1 MKNIVNPIP
10 STIDELKQNTGS
22 FKTKSEQI
30 EYLAEIKY
38 VFQRDMS
45 QDKNIENCDLDDAIQ
60 DLKKKLEHPER
71 VDIEQI
77 RSMYKML
84 SEVRDT
90 INSNKK
96 DPENYSSDKKK
107 IIKSAEKEINNLG
120 GKPEKWIE
128 YPLVT
133 NITDY
138 NEIKR
143 SMKEEGRLNE
153 WVEWMLSNVEP
164 SEKEHIGIKEIP
176 VWIYNDS
183 VIRQA
188 ILDCIEQDKEYYE
201 LLCNALHL
209 DDEFVEHLKRQLKK
223 EDVTVSR
230 GVSTVKFFPDKR
242 FHELV
247 LRTMK
252 EEGTDWNTVKRKLNH
267 HTKDDERILI
277 IEVSNHEGDM
287 RPQIQFSTEDSIE
300 PYKVMES
307 TFKKKLTA
315 YRKYLRQLPLP
326 SNNR

>member
-10 STIDELKQNTGS
+10 STIDELKQSTQS

-30 EYLAEIKY
+30 EYLADIKY
-38 VFQRDMS
+38 FFQRAMI

-96 DPENYSSDKKK
+96 DPENYSSDIKK

-164 SEKEHIGIKEIP
+164 SEKEHIGLKENL
-176 VWIYNDS
+176 VWSYNDS
-183 VIRQA
+183 VLRQA
-188 ILDCIEQDKEYYE
+188 KLDCIEQNKEY
-201 LLCNALHL
+201 N
-209 DDEFVEHLKRQLKK
+209 
-223 EDVTVSR
+223 
-230 GVSTVKFFPDKR
+230 
-242 FHELV
+242 
-247 LRTMK
+247 
-252 EEGTDWNTVKRKLNH
+252 
-267 HTKDDERILI
+267 
-277 IEVSNHEGDM
+277 
-287 RPQIQFSTEDSIE
+287 
-300 PYKVMES
+300 
-307 TFKKKLTA
+307 
-315 YRKYLRQLPLP
+315 
-326 SNNR
+326 

>member
-10 STIDELKQNTGS
+10 STIDELKQNTRS

-38 VFQRDMS
+38 VFQRAMS
-45 QDKNIENCDLDDAIQ
+45 QDKN
-60 DLKKKLEHPER
+60 K
-71 VDIEQI
+71 
-77 RSMYKML
+77 
-84 SEVRDT
+84 DT
-90 INSNKK
+90 
-96 DPENYSSDKKK
+96 DNYSSDIKK
-107 IIKSAEKEINNLG
+107 IIKYAEKEINNLG

-164 SEKEHIGIKEIP
+164 SEKEHIGIKEIL
-176 VWIYNDS
+176 VWSYNDS
-183 VIRQA
+183 VLRQA
-188 ILDCIEQDKEYYE
+188 KLDCIEQDKEYNE
-201 LLCNALHL
+201 LLWNALNL
-209 DDEFVEHLKRQLKK
+209 DDKFVEHLKRQLKK
-223 EDVTVSR
+223 EGVTVSR
-230 GVSTVKFFPDKR
+230 RVSMVEYFPDNR

-252 EEGTDWNTVKRKLNH
+252 QEETDWNTVKRKLNH
-267 HTKDDERILI
+267 HTKDDERIII
-277 IEVSNHEGDM
+277 IEVSNHEGEM
-287 RPQIQFSTEDSIE
+287 RPQIQFYTEDSIE

>member
-10 STIDELKQNTGS
+10 STIDELKQSTQS

-30 EYLAEIKY
+30 EYLADIKY
-38 VFQRDMS
+38 FFQRAMI

-77 RSMYKML
+77 RSIYKKL

-96 DPENYSSDKKK
+96 DPENYSSDIKK

-164 SEKEHIGIKEIP
+164 SEKEHIGIKEIL
-176 VWIYNDS
+176 VWSYNDS
-183 VIRQA
+183 VLRQA
-188 ILDCIEQDKEYYE
+188 KLDCIEQNKEYNE
-201 LLCNALHL
+201 LLRNALSL
-209 DDEFVEHLKRQLKK
+209 DDEFVEHLKRQLNK
-223 EDVTVSR
+223 ENVTVSR

-252 EEGTDWNTVKRKLNH
+252 QEGTNWNMVKRNLSK
-267 HTKDDERILI
+267 HTLEGEKIKI

-287 RPQIQFSTEDSIE
+287 RPQIQFFTEDTVE
-300 PYKVMES
+300 PFEVMES

-315 YRKYLRQLPLP
+315 YRKYLRQLPLQ